1 MRVILF
7 LLKCLVGL
15 FATLGFLALAALAV
29 GTVFWRD
36 LDDWGRITGE
46 VPSRTV
52 LTLDLSAGVIETQP
66 DNPLARV
73 SLRETLV
80 LREAVAALEAAGHDP
95 RVKGLFAHV
104 GRGDLGLAQIQE
116 LRDAVFAFRARGKFA
131 IAFAESFG
139 EAGNGTLHYYL
150 ANAFEQIWLQPSGD
164 LDLTGVYLESPY
176 LRGALDRLGIEPRV
190 GQRGE
195 YKGAMS
201 ALTDSRMSEPQRQNL
216 QRLIDSWVTQIAR
229 GIAEARG
236 LTEDQVYDAIDR
248 PPHDA
253 AKARDARL
261 IDRLGYWDQ
270 ANDAALDRAGAD
282 AEFLE
287 LGDYQRLRDKAPES
301 GPVVALVYGL
311 GPVVLGAGENDPVF
325 GSVVMGAD
333 SVAAALADAVEASR
347 VEAIVFRIDSPG
359 GSYVASDAI
368 WREVQLA
375 RDAGKPVIVS
385 MGNVAASGGYFV
397 AVPAHKIV
405 AQPGTITG
413 SIGVVA
419 GKLVLTG
426 LWDKLDIAW
435 DGVQGGANANFW
447 SMNQDFSEDAWAG
460 LQGLLDRTYEDF
472 TGKVARGRALAPE
485 QVLQAAKGQ
494 VWTGED
500 ALELGLVDQLG
511 GLQRAVALAR
521 EAAGIG
527 PSAPIRIEVFPEPGD
542 PFEDLLHQALG
553 GEIKSSGALALLG
566 VLARVARAVV
576 PLAEAL
582 ERLTGDPRA
591 QSLRA
596 REPRL
601 R

>member
-195 YKGAMS
+195 YKG
-201 ALTDSRMSEPQRQNL
+201 P
-216 QRLIDSWVTQIAR
+216 
-229 GIAEARG
+229 
-236 LTEDQVYDAIDR
+236 
-248 PPHDA
+248 
-253 AKARDARL
+253 
-261 IDRLGYWDQ
+261 
-270 ANDAALDRAGAD
+270 
-282 AEFLE
+282 
-287 LGDYQRLRDKAPES
+287 
-301 GPVVALVYGL
+301 
-311 GPVVLGAGENDPVF
+311 
-325 GSVVMGAD
+325 
-333 SVAAALADAVEASR
+333 
-347 VEAIVFRIDSPG
+347 
-359 GSYVASDAI
+359 
-368 WREVQLA
+368 
-375 RDAGKPVIVS
+375 
-385 MGNVAASGGYFV
+385 
-397 AVPAHKIV
+397 
-405 AQPGTITG
+405 
-413 SIGVVA
+413 
-419 GKLVLTG
+419 
-426 LWDKLDIAW
+426 
-435 DGVQGGANANFW
+435 
-447 SMNQDFSEDAWAG
+447 
-460 LQGLLDRTYEDF
+460 
-472 TGKVARGRALAPE
+472 
-485 QVLQAAKGQ
+485 
-494 VWTGED
+494 
-500 ALELGLVDQLG
+500 
-511 GLQRAVALAR
+511 
-521 EAAGIG
+521 
-527 PSAPIRIEVFPEPGD
+527 
-542 PFEDLLHQALG
+542 
-553 GEIKSSGALALLG
+553 
-566 VLARVARAVV
+566 
-576 PLAEAL
+576 
-582 ERLTGDPRA
+582 
-591 QSLRA
+591 
-596 REPRL
+596 
-601 R
+601 